1 MQIVRPPRAKEA
13 HVKTTIARL
22 AALTFVAAAAV
33 PAAARAE
40 TIGVR
45 FGFEAPIYTRWAVT
59 GATQSYTI
67 GDTLQPAIN
76 VLLSYKPLPI
86 LSFDAEFREG
96 FTHTGHSRQ
105 FGFSRTGTAIGPGI
119 TLSAPLIPIYVRGS
133 LPIHVE
139 PSPVIVG
146 LRGAAGLELSFVIA
160 SLYLEAAVDTSLAGG
175 SINNANGTSTPNV
188 GTFDLTTVSLGTGI
202 WIKF

>member
-1 MQIVRPPRAKEA
+1 
-13 HVKTTIARL
+13 VKTTTTIARF
-22 AALTFVAAAAV
+22 AALSFVAAAAV
-33 PAAARAE
+33 PVAARAE

-45 FGFEAPIYTRWAVT
+45 VGFEAPIYTRWAVT

>member
-1 MQIVRPPRAKEA
+1 MQIVRPPRVKEA
-13 HVKTTIARL
+13 RVKTTIARF
-22 AALTFVAAAAV
+22 AALSFVAAAAV

-45 FGFEAPIYTRWAVT
+45 GGFEAPIWTRWSTT
-59 GATQSYTI
+59 GLTQSYTI

-76 VLLSYKPLPI
+76 ILLSYKPLPI
-86 LSFDAEFREG
+86 ISFDAEFREG
-96 FTHTGHSRQ
+96 FTHTGNNHPP
-105 FGFSRTGTAIGPGI
+105 FSRTGTSIGPGV
-119 TLSAPLIPIYVRGS
+119 TLSVPMIPIYARAS

-175 SINNANGTSTPNV
+175 SPNGPAGVSTPNV
-188 GTFDLTTVSLGTGI
+188 GTFDLTTVSLGTGV
-202 WIKF
+202 WFKF

>member
-1 MQIVRPPRAKEA
+1 M
-13 HVKTTIARL
+13 KTTIARF
-22 AALTFVAAAAV
+22 AALSFVAAAAV

-45 FGFEAPIYTRWAVT
+45 LGLEAPIYTHWSVT

-67 GDTLQPAIN
+67 GDTLQPAVNI
-76 VLLSYKPLPI
+76 LLSYKPLPLI
-86 LSFDAEFREG
+86 SFDAEFREG
-96 FTHTGHSRQ
+96 FTHTGSNRSGQ
-105 FGFSRTGTAIGPGI
+105 VPFNRTGTAIGPGV
-119 TLSAPLIPIYVRGS
+119 TLSAPLIPIYVRAS

-139 PSPVIVG
+139 PSPVVVG

-175 SINNANGTSTPNV
+175 SINNAQGTSTPNV
-188 GTFDLTTVSLGTGI
+188 GAFDLTTVSLGTGI
-202 WIKF
+202 WFKF